1 MATRGVAYVSVPVLS
16 NTMVSAF
23 ATASMKRPP
32 LTEIWC
38 ALLSRMADSTA
49 IGMES
54 FNAQEKSTIS
64 TASIFVTLRVSK

>member
-1 MATRGVAYVSVPVLS
+1 
-16 NTMVSAF
+16 
-23 ATASMKRPP
+23 MKRPP

-38 ALLSRMADSTA
+38 ALLSRIADSTA

-64 TASIFVTLRVSK
+64 TASIFVTLRVSR